1 MRGRTVGSIVLC
13 AGLVAVLATPASAA
27 DTGSP
32 AAAPKSL
39 AGSFVVFDPSAGGAA
54 CWAPSTSQT
63 LCFGAE
69 SFTTDW
75 EYAYYLILNLPTD
88 WTVVDIAVAGSPVC
102 DSGSF
107 GSFSWWSYGGVNEP
121 LIEHYRY
128 MSPTDHCT
136 AFYCIE
142 VTTGSGS
149 GDALVS
155 WYWDGDGYGGTPHYP
170 CSDDGFTPSGMEA
183 CDQSVQ
189 PRAAIPDCSSFGSLE
204 GTIRDAATGGPTCA
218 PAVAAIEP
226 GGLSAPADGSGAYG
240 PVFLSDGLYDVTASA
255 PGYDDLTAPGVAVVA
270 GVITT
275 QDFDLGRPVLE
286 ALPTSFDVSLAVSSS
301 GDETLGIGNLGS
313 SPALDWSLREL
324 PPTET
329 ANPFSGT
336 APEPGVAVEAELA
349 AAMDSRGEAGLL
361 IDFRERPDLSPAL
374 GMDWHERGRFVVDVL
389 RESAA
394 RSQARVREYLDRGR
408 VPYQAFWIDN
418 LILVPSARREVLGD
432 LQAFDE
438 IEVLRAR
445 RTMDLIEPVARVAAP
460 SGGRAVEPNI
470 DHVEADQV
478 WALGFTGDGLVV
490 ANIDTGVRYTHD
502 VLEPHYRGNL
512 GGGAFDHA
520 YNWLDGVDGSAA
532 APSDDHGHGSHTMG
546 TMVGDDGGANQVGM
560 APGATW
566 IACDACEASGGCPEA
581 ALLTCAQWIVA
592 PYPAGSPSSA
602 DPSKR
607 PHVVNN
613 SWGDCG
619 RSYDNWYQGVVDS
632 WHAAGVYPV
641 FSNGNASNCG
651 YSTPPG
657 CNTVGNPGRYGNVTG
672 VGSTGQFNG
681 AYATHSNWGPT
692 DNLDTVNP
700 EGYPSIKPQVAAPGV
715 NIRSATASSDTSYGS
730 WNGTSMSAPHV
741 GGLVALMWQ
750 AGPCL
755 VGDYA
760 QTETIIMATA
770 TAIPYA
776 SNCGGEGPGNLPNQA
791 TGWGEIDAL
800 TAVTE
805 ATVWCNADWLPWVSE
820 TPTDGQVVA
829 GGADD
834 VTLTF
839 TCGTDPGDQTG
850 TLRLTTNDPCAET
863 TDLPLALHCT
873 DASSADL
880 TVTKSDGVATVVP
893 GEGLS
898 YTIVVGNAGP
908 DDVVGATVVD
918 AFPAELTGVTW
929 TCAAAGGASCTAAG
943 SGDIGDAVDL
953 PVGGTAT
960 YTAVASVDTVATG
973 TLSNTATVAPPA
985 GVIDP
990 DPGDNSAT
998 DLTDLVPSAD
1008 LAVTK
1013 TDGLGFIMPGD
1024 QVTYTISVTNAGPSD
1039 APGSLV
1045 SDVFPAE
1052 LSGTTWTCAAAGG
1065 ASCTAAGSGDIA
1077 DTVSLPAGGSLVY
1090 TATGTLAASAAGTL
1104 ANTATVA
1111 PAAGVT
1117 DPDPG
1122 DNSATDLTTVGA
1134 FTELHGR
1141 VDDGVCWVAPGE
1153 VTTYTVTV
1161 VNDGPGDAIGAL
1173 VEDSPPAILTG
1184 LAWTCTASGGASC
1197 TASGVGAISQAVDLP
1212 AGGSVVFEL
1221 TGTVDPGATGWL
1233 LNEAT
1238 VTPPVNCVDP
1248 TPDNAV
1254 MWDLDALEPPVLCDG
1269 FEDGSTAGWSA
1280 TVP

>member
-1 MRGRTVGSIVLC
+1 MRGRTVGSIVLR
-13 AGLVAVLATPASAA
+13 AGLVAVVATATSAA
-27 DTGSP
+27 ATGSP

-54 CWAPSTSQT
+54 CWSPSTSQT
-63 LCFGAE
+63 LCFRTE

-75 EYAYYLILNLPTD
+75 EYVENLWLMLPAD
-88 WTVVDIAVAGSPVC
+88 WTVTNVAVAGSPSC

-107 GSFSWWSYGGVNEP
+107 GAFSWSFHTPSYEVDIDQRRN
-121 LIEHYRY
+121 
-128 MSPTDHCT
+128 MSTTDHCV
-136 AFYCIE
+136 AHYCLE

-155 WYWDGDGYGGTPHYP
+155 WFWDGDGYGNPPHWP
-170 CSDDGFTPSGMEA
+170 CSADGYTPSGQSA
-183 CDQSVQ
+183 CDQAVQ

-226 GGLSAPADGSGAYG
+226 GGLSAPADGSGAFG
-240 PVFLSDGLYDVTASA
+240 PVFLADGSYDVTASA
-255 PGYDDLTAPGVAVVA
+255 AGYDDASVTAVAVVV
-270 GVITT
+270 GVVTT
-275 QDFDLGRPVLE
+275 QDFDLLRPILE
-286 ALPTSFDVSLAVSSS
+286 ALPASFEVSLAVSSS
-301 GDETLGIGNLGS
+301 DDETLGIGNLGS

-324 PPTET
+324 PPTE
-329 ANPFSGT
+329 AASPFSGT
-336 APEPGVAVEAELA
+336 TPAAGMAVEPELA

-394 RSQARVREYLDRGR
+394 RSQARVREYLDLGR

-418 LILVPSARREVLGD
+418 LILVPSASREVFGE

-445 RTMDLIEPVARVAAP
+445 RTMDLIEPVARAAAP

-470 DHVEADQV
+470 DHVNADQV
-478 WALGFTGDGLVV
+478 WALGFTGDGMVV

-532 APSDDHGHGSHTMG
+532 GPSDDHGHGSHTMG

-581 ALLTCAQWIVA
+581 ALLTCAQWIAA
-592 PYPAGSPSSA
+592 PYPAGSPASS

-632 WHAAGVYPV
+632 WHAAGIYPV

-672 VGSTGQFNG
+672 VGSTGQSNG

-692 DNLDTVNP
+692 DNPDTVNP

-715 NIRSATASSDTSYGS
+715 NIRSATSSSDTSYGS

-776 SNCGGEGPGNLPNQA
+776 SNCGGEGPGNVPNQA

-800 TAVTE
+800 AAVTE

-829 GGADD
+829 GGVED

-839 TCGTDPGDQTG
+839 TCGSDPGDHTG

-880 TVTKSDGVATVVP
+880 AVTKTDGVATVVP

-908 DDVVGATVVD
+908 DDVVGAAVVD

-943 SGDIGDAVDL
+943 SGDIGDTVDL

-960 YTAVASVDTVATG
+960 YTAVATVAPGATG
-973 TLSNTATVAPPA
+973 TLSNTATVNPP
-985 GVIDP
+985 
-990 DPGDNSAT
+990 
-998 DLTDLVPSAD
+998 
-1008 LAVTK
+1008 
-1013 TDGLGFIMPGD
+1013 
-1024 QVTYTISVTNAGPSD
+1024 
-1039 APGSLV
+1039 
-1045 SDVFPAE
+1045 
-1052 LSGTTWTCAAAGG
+1052 
-1065 ASCTAAGSGDIA
+1065 
-1077 DTVSLPAGGSLVY
+1077 
-1090 TATGTLAASAAGTL
+1090 
-1104 ANTATVA
+1104 
-1111 PAAGVT
+1111 AGVT

-1122 DNSATDLTTVGA
+1122 DNSATDTTTVGA
-1134 FTELHGR
+1134 FTELHGS
-1141 VDDGVCWVAPGE
+1141 VSDGVCWRAPGE

-1161 VNDGPGDAIGAL
+1161 ANDGPGAAIGAL
-1173 VEDSPPAILTG
+1173 VEDSPPAILVG
-1184 LAWTCTASGGASC
+1184 LAWTCTASGGAAC
-1197 TASGVGAISQAVDLP
+1197 TASGTGAISQTVDLP

-1233 LNEAT
+1233 LNQAM
-1238 VTPPVNCVDP
+1238 VTPPANCVDP

-1254 MWDLDALEPPVLCDG
+1254 M
-1269 FEDGSTAGWSA
+1269 
-1280 TVP
+1280 